1 MTARR
6 TRSTRV
12 AAAIAVA
19 LLATACGGGGDADD
33 ADGVAEPSS
42 VSDAPS
48 DTASDDGA
56 APNEAP
62 DDDADV
68 AALESSDGPVDVTLA
83 PDTDEEPVPG
93 GTLRI
98 ALEADVNGLNPTTSS
113 LSSPGQMMAGAVF
126 DTLAAWNTDGE
137 AVPYLAESFTP
148 SDDLR
153 SWTVTLRPGIVFHD
167 GTPLNADAVIT
178 SFEAQRTSPLVGL
191 AVQPFFPTEG
201 AVAKIDDLSVQF
213 NLTEPHRHFPTYV
226 TGQLGMIAS
235 PTWLIAAQADPTL
248 NQQPVGTGPFRFD
261 SRSEDSVTRF
271 VRNDS
276 WWKGPV
282 YLDAV
287 EFYPVPDPDSATD
300 LLLGGEL
307 EGLQLTNPGSIVRLT
322 EADGIQNVLDDAGE
336 ETFTMMNTSV
346 PPFDDLRA
354 RQALAWATPRAQFAQ
369 LIGLDVLR
377 QATQRFIPESP
388 YADPAITQPGD
399 DPDRGAALAA
409 EYCAERGGD
418 TNPITGSP
426 VCTDGKITIDFQ
438 VAGPSVVGTRIADL
452 LVSGWSAAFDV
463 TVTEVFQDELI
474 QNAALGSYNA
484 MNWRQFGAI
493 DPAAD
498 NIWLLCRTIGPISIN
513 WPRYCDEERDAL
525 LVQAQAEADPAV
537 RAQLYQ
543 QVEQR
548 INDAATYVFLTHT
561 MWDNAF
567 APHVRGLCGRISPE
581 GVPLEC
587 SQSGVAWFD
596 SVWLTT

>member
-1 MTARR
+1 M
-6 TRSTRV
+6 
-12 AAAIAVA
+12 
-19 LLATACGGGGDADD
+19 
-33 ADGVAEPSS
+33 
-42 VSDAPS
+42 
-48 DTASDDGA
+48 
-56 APNEAP
+56 P
-62 DDDADV
+62 DEDADV
-68 AALESSDGPVDVTLA
+68 AAIESSDGPVDVTLA
-83 PDTDEEPVPG
+83 PVTDEEPVPG

-126 DTLAAWNTDGE
+126 DTLAAWTPDGD

-167 GTPLNADAVIT
+167 GAPLNADAVIT

-201 AVAKIDDLSVQF
+201 AVEKIDDLSVRF

-226 TGQLGMIAS
+226 TGQLGMVAS
-235 PTWLIAAQADPTL
+235 PIWLGAAQADPTL
-248 NQQPVGTGPFRFD
+248 NQEPVGTGPFRFD

-271 VRNDS
+271 VRNDG

-300 LLLGGEL
+300 LLLGGEMD
-307 EGLQLTNPGSIVRLT
+307 GLQLTNPGSIVRLT
-322 EADGIQNVLDDAGE
+322 EADGIQNVLDDAGD

-354 RQALAWATPRAQFAQ
+354 RQALAWATPRAQYAQ

-377 QATQRFIPESP
+377 QASQRFIPESP
-388 YADPAITQPGD
+388 YFDPALTQPGD
-399 DPDRGAALAA
+399 DPAQAAALAA

-418 TNPITGSP
+418 ANPVTGTTAC
-426 VCTDGKITIDFQ
+426 VDGKISVEYQ
-438 VAGPSVVGTRIADL
+438 LAGPSVIGTRIADL
-452 LVSGWSAAFDV
+452 LVSGWSAAFEV

-484 MNWRQFGAI
+484 VNWRQFGAI
-493 DPAAD
+493 DPAGD

-548 INDAATYVFLTHT
+548 INDASTYVFLTHA

-567 APHVRGLCGRISPE
+567 AAEVRGICGRTSPE

-596 SVWLTT
+596 SAWLAT